1 MQKLYGT
8 LPEGL
13 GYLLAPRVARRAPRV
28 PGTQSALVAPTVEPQ
43 APLPP
48 LSGVAGRAPELSLR
62 RWCCGAAY
70 ITPSARRR
78 PACVRATDA
87 IRAFRGLRRVSGS
100 TVDYRVEPLI
110 PILSS
115 SVSVVAAD
123 LADGSACYLDCRSE
137 EEYAAGIVPGSIN
150 FPYPHNGNREPVDA
164 EEFLEDVLAEGFRYD
179 DKIYVGC
186 RKGPRSAMACEVLI
200 NAGFTCVFNVEGGI
214 QEWVAKDLP
223 IHPFTG

>member
-1 MQKLYGT
+1 M
-8 LPEGL
+8 
-13 GYLLAPRVARRAPRV
+13 LAARVARRAPRV
-28 PGTQSALVAPTVEPQ
+28 PGTQSALVAATSEPPQ
-43 APLPP
+43 APPPP
-48 LSGVAGRAPELSLR
+48 LSGVAGRRELSLR
-62 RWCCGAAY
+62 RRCCGAAC
-70 ITPSARRR
+70 IAASTRRR
-78 PACVRATDA
+78 PVYARATGA
-87 IRAFRGLRRVSGS
+87 VRPFSGLRRFSDS

-115 SVSVVAAD
+115 SVGVVAAD
-123 LADGSACYLDCRSE
+123 LADGSARYLDCRSE

-164 EEFLEDVLAEGFRYD
+164 EEFLEDVLAEGFQYD
-179 DKIYVGC
+179 EKIYVGC

-214 QEWVAKDLP
+214 QEWVSKDLP